1 MEWLRLLGLP
11 ILGLLLVLMPLVLSE
26 FRLNLLAKYLCFAF
40 PAIGI
45 VLIWGYGGILSLGQG
60 IFFGLGSYMMAMF
73 LKLESTT
80 SDSSAQA
87 LSEFF
92 GSSLPDFMVWNSVD
106 ALPWWWEPFHYFW
119 FTLPAMIILPA
130 FIAFVLA
137 YLNFRKRVGGVYFSI
152 ITLALSA
159 MMAIVIIGQQ
169 GVTGGINGITDFK
182 TFFGISFEAEG
193 VRTGLYFAT
202 VVLLLI
208 ALVAGRFIVGSRLGK
223 ILVAI
228 RDREDRVRFSG
239 YDPAMFKGFIFAVA
253 AVLSSI
259 GGALFTLQVGLA
271 SPSLVGIVPSIEM
284 VIYAAVGG
292 RLSLIGAV
300 YGAILVGAG
309 KTYFSGEFRRVLAVF
324 HRRIVHARRHLPAR
338 RPGESAGQ
346 VEGQQE
352 RTRGSAEVSG
362 LILSVEDLTVSFD
375 GFKAVDGLNFYVEEE
390 ELRVVIGPNGAGK
403 TTLLDMIC
411 GKTKPSGGSIRFKNR
426 QLTSMIEY
434 QITRAGV
441 GRKFQNPSVYEDLT
455 VLENLEISYPKKRN
469 VFGSLFFRRAPEIVD
484 KIESVAR
491 QIYLDEQLGTKA
503 GLLSHGQK
511 QWLEIGMLLM
521 QDPELMLLDEPVAG
535 MSAREREQTAELLKR
550 IAKGRSMVV
559 IEHDMAFVKMIA
571 QKVTVLHQG
580 KEARRR
586 HDGTGAERRTR
597 HRCLSWSLTFIQDKK
612 RKKAEMRLFCSH

>member
-1 MEWLRLLGLP
+1 VGNGVSAVNGTGARSAAARRTPVEWLRLLGLP
-11 ILGLLLVLMPLVLSE
+11 ILGLLLVLMPLLLSE

-60 IFFGLGSYMMAMF
+60 IFFGLGSYMMAMY

-106 ALPWWWEPFHYFW
+106 ALPWWWEPFHSFW

-159 MMAIVIIGQQ
+159 IMSIVIIGQQ
-169 GVTGGINGITDFK
+169 GVTGGVNGITDFK
-182 TFFGISFEAEG
+182 TFFGISFEAQG
-193 VRTGLYFAT
+193 VRTGLYFVT

-208 ALVAGRFIVGSRLGK
+208 ALVAGRIIVGSRLGK

-259 GGALFTLQVGLA
+259 GGALFTLQIGLA

-292 RLSLIGAV
+292 RLSPIGAV

-309 KTYFSGEFRRVLAVF
+309 KTFFSENFVEYWLYFIG
-324 HRRIVHARRHLPAR
+324 
-338 RPGESAGQ
+338 
-346 VEGQQE
+346 
-352 RTRGSAEVSG
+352 G
-362 LILSVEDLTVSFD
+362 LFML
-375 GFKAVDGLNFYVEEE
+375 
-390 ELRVVIGPNGAGK
+390 VVIFLPEGLASLLGK
-403 TTLLDMIC
+403 IKG
-411 GKTKPSGGSIRFKNR
+411 GKN
-426 QLTSMIEY
+426 
-434 QITRAGV
+434 A
-441 GRKFQNPSVYEDLT
+441 
-455 VLENLEISYPKKRN
+455 
-469 VFGSLFFRRAPEIVD
+469 
-484 KIESVAR
+484 
-491 QIYLDEQLGTKA
+491 
-503 GLLSHGQK
+503 
-511 QWLEIGMLLM
+511 
-521 QDPELMLLDEPVAG
+521 
-535 MSAREREQTAELLKR
+535 
-550 IAKGRSMVV
+550 
-559 IEHDMAFVKMIA
+559 
-571 QKVTVLHQG
+571 
-580 KEARRR
+580 
-586 HDGTGAERRTR
+586 GTGAR
-597 HRCLSWSLTFIQDKK
+597 Q
-612 RKKAEMRLFCSH
+612 

>member
-1 MEWLRLLGLP
+1 MSNGVGAVDGAGVRRGAARRTPVEWLRLLGLP
-11 ILGLLLVLMPLVLSE
+11 ILGLLLVLMPLLLSE

-106 ALPWWWEPFHYFW
+106 ALPWWWEPFHSFW
-119 FTLPAMIILPA
+119 FALPALIILPA

-159 MMAIVIIGQQ
+159 IMSIVIIGQQ
-169 GVTGGINGITDFK
+169 GVTGGVNGITDFK
-182 TFFGISFEAEG
+182 TFFGISFEAQG

-202 VVLLLI
+202 VALLLI
-208 ALVAGRFIVGSRLGK
+208 ALIVGRFIIGSRLGK

-259 GGALFTLQVGLA
+259 GGALFTLQIGLA

-309 KTYFSGEFRRVLAVF
+309 KTFFSENFVEYWLYFIG
-324 HRRIVHARRHLPAR
+324 
-338 RPGESAGQ
+338 
-346 VEGQQE
+346 
-352 RTRGSAEVSG
+352 G
-362 LILSVEDLTVSFD
+362 LFML
-375 GFKAVDGLNFYVEEE
+375 
-390 ELRVVIGPNGAGK
+390 VVIFLPEGLAS
-403 TTLLDMIC
+403 LLD
-411 GKTKPSGGSIRFKNR
+411 RFKG
-426 QLTSMIEY
+426 SKSE
-434 QITRAGV
+434 RAGA
-441 GRKFQNPSVYEDLT
+441 
-455 VLENLEISYPKKRN
+455 PK
-469 VFGSLFFRRAPEIVD
+469 
-484 KIESVAR
+484 
-491 QIYLDEQLGTKA
+491 
-503 GLLSHGQK
+503 
-511 QWLEIGMLLM
+511 
-521 QDPELMLLDEPVAG
+521 
-535 MSAREREQTAELLKR
+535 
-550 IAKGRSMVV
+550 
-559 IEHDMAFVKMIA
+559 
-571 QKVTVLHQG
+571 
-580 KEARRR
+580 
-586 HDGTGAERRTR
+586 
-597 HRCLSWSLTFIQDKK
+597 
-612 RKKAEMRLFCSH
+612 